1 MCPAD
6 GIPLGV
12 FMFCPR
18 LARCDFGV
26 DAKRSGAGFPGRRE
40 RVRRVSR
47 LFPFG
52 RRQDFLCARGRRCR
66 RTAGKRRKATAVAC
80 RFARRGFG
88 VGGVR
93 QSGVR
98 ERRLCSGGIRVC
110 GCVVRASACVLQA
123 ARRGSRAVEGRAEDC
138 AARSFAGRPHT
149 NSSSV
154 SSSCSLRPPPNMG
167 EPKSARR

>member
-1 MCPAD
+1 MC
-6 GIPLGV
+6 
-12 FMFCPR
+12 CPR

-52 RRQDFLCARGRRCR
+52 RRRDFLCADEAQARGGGKRTAVRAICAARLRRRRFSAGGSAGAAFMLRRNTRLRLRCANVGLCLGRRQG
-66 RTAGKRRKATAVAC
+66 GK
-80 RFARRGFG
+80 
-88 VGGVR
+88 
-93 QSGVR
+93 
-98 ERRLCSGGIRVC
+98 
-110 GCVVRASACVLQA
+110 A
-123 ARRGSRAVEGRAEDC
+123 ALSRGRAEER
-138 AARSFAGRPHT
+138 AARSFAGRHHT
-149 NSSSV
+149 SSSSV